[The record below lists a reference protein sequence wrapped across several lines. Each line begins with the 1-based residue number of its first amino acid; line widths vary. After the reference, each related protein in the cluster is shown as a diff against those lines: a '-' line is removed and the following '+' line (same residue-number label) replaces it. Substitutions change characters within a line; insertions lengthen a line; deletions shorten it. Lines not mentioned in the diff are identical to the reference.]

1 MKNLKNDIIALA
13 KDKFHQIPKR
23 FEVVEFN
30 VKIGWLELHFV
41 EANKCSLNDFILSSL
56 RHVEFWKYE
65 KDDKMEF
72 ENDIQLGK
80 YRTLKV
86 DETNEKL
93 QLLNNMF
100 SIDLKKLNREQ
111 IPNKLDGKEEVKS
124 ILIYDEW
131 NNTSLVFAS
140 KNQYKSIY
148 FGHSE

>member
-1 MKNLKNDIIALA
+1 MIALA
-13 KDKFHQIPKR
+13 KNHFHQIPKR
-23 FEVVEFN
+23 FELVEFN

-65 KDDKMEF
+65 KDDKAEF

-80 YRTLKV
+80 YLTVNV

-93 QLLNNMF
+93 KLLNNMF
-100 SIDLKKLNREQ
+100 SIDLKNSNREQ
-111 IPNKLDGKEEVKS
+111 IPKRLDEREQIKS

-131 NNTSLVFAS
+131 NNTSLVFTS